1 MEYRNVL
8 VDTSVIID
16 FLRKANKKSTY
27 LWNIMSTDS
36 KILISSVTVF
46 ELYSGA
52 ITENHIEDLKTI
64 MAWFEVIPL
73 SDKIARRSA
82 TIYKILR
89 ARNQIIEFRDIFI
102 GATAIELL
110 TPLATL
116 NKKHFERID
125 SINII
130 N

>member
-1 MEYRNVL
+1 
-8 VDTSVIID
+8 
-16 FLRKANKKSTY
+16 
-27 LWNIMSTDS
+27 MSTDP

-64 MAWFEVIPL
+64 MAWFGVIPL

-102 GATAIELL
+102 GATSIELL
-110 TPLATL
+110 IPLATL

-130 N
+130 S